1 VCIGM
6 QKHHAA
12 REVFLT
18 QLVDNNDVESLW
30 RLAQVCLPDAFAQAT
45 GDDAF
50 VCEYEYD
57 TVWQVCAHPAL
68 IACLPR
74 ARDGKR
80 SGLLCT
86 TTLVTLGKK
95 LVIVASTCHA

>member
-1 VCIGM
+1 MCNGM

-57 TVWQVCAHPAL
+57 TVYLVCTHPLAL
-68 IACLPR
+68 LACHMLIITR
-74 ARDGKR
+74 ALD
-80 SGLLCT
+80 
-86 TTLVTLGKK
+86 
-95 LVIVASTCHA
+95 

>member
-1 VCIGM
+1 M

-18 QLVDNNDVESLW
+18 QVVDNNDVESLW

-57 TVWQVCAHPAL
+57 TVYLVCTHPPR
-68 IACLPR
+68 IACLPH
-74 ARDGKR
+74 AHDKQ
-80 SGLLCT
+80 SFGLMST
-86 TTLVTLGKK
+86 TTLVMVGKK
-95 LVIVASTCHA
+95 LVSVASACYG

>member
-1 VCIGM
+1 MCNGM

-30 RLAQVCLPDAFAQAT
+30 RVAQVCLPDAFKQAT

-57 TVWQVCAHPAL
+57 TGFEVCTHPVPIAYLLHSLMLKRAL
-68 IACLPR
+68 ER
-74 ARDGKR
+74 
-80 SGLLCT
+80 CT
-86 TTLVTLGKK
+86 TTMVHC
-95 LVIVASTCHA
+95 ARS